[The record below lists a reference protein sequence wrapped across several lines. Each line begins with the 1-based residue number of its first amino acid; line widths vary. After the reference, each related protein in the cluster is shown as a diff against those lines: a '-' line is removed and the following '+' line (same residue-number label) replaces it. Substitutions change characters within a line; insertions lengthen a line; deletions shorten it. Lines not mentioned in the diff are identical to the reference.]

1 MVHLDL
7 KPENLLFSEL
17 GAVRVVPFFSRFCV
31 AAPKKEEQKEF
42 SQPDRRYMALAG
54 LEDAVTPARDVFS
67 LGLVARECMTHETMP
82 TGGERWLRL
91 RRERVRMEGG

>member
-7 KPENLLFSEL
+7 KPENLLFSAL
-17 GAVRVVPFFSRFCV
+17 GAVRVGNLGCGSNV
-31 AAPKKEEQKEF
+31 AEEF
-42 SQPDRRYMALAG
+42 RQPDRRYMALAG